1 MNKDRLFW
9 IWLSRRL
16 GPGSRHY
23 MALLDRFNT
32 PYEVFEAS
40 EESLVEACPALTERD
55 LAALADKNLDEAY
68 EIVGYCSRN
77 GISLL
82 CYDDPRYPLTYR
94 SLVDPPLL
102 LYYRGTLPDFQ
113 TKLHIAVVGTRKMS
127 EYGRRTAYKIAYELA
142 AAGTVIVSGMALGI
156 DSVAACAA
164 LEAGGVTVAILGS
177 GIDVPYPTEHAKF
190 QEIIESRGVVMTE
203 FAPGVRPLGHH
214 FPMRN
219 RLISG
224 LSQGTLIVDADEGS
238 GALITADR
246 ALAQGRALYAVPA
259 NIGDRNASGT
269 NRLIREGAHVV
280 LAAEDILNEYKLL
293 YRGAIRYGQSASLGR
308 KSDYNGEALA
318 RMGVYSRTV
327 GGNSRIPAQRD
338 IDASVAPS
346 APTAPTRAPSPVR
359 KTKTPVKEEQQTPTP
374 AVTADRSAELL
385 ATMGEREKRVFEA
398 IPMDNPIAIDRLLS
412 TGYGMGELLTALS
425 LLEIKGLIQT
435 LPGGLYCRA

>member
-23 MALLDRFNT
+23 MALLDRFHT
-32 PYEVFEAS
+32 PYEVFEAT
-40 EESLVEACPALTERD
+40 EEALAEACPALTERD
-55 LAALADKNLDEAY
+55 LAALADKSLDEAY
-68 EIVGYCSRN
+68 EVVGYCSRN

-82 CYDDPRYPLTYR
+82 CYDDPRYPLTFH

-102 LYYRGTLPDFQ
+102 LYYRGKLPDFQ
-113 TKLHIAVVGTRKMS
+113 TKLHLAVVGTRKMS

-142 AAGTVIVSGMALGI
+142 HAGVVIVSGMALGI

-164 LEAGGVTVAILGS
+164 LEAGGTTVAILGS
-177 GIDVPYPTEHAKF
+177 GIDVPYPTEHKRL

-246 ALAQGRALYAVPA
+246 ALEQGRALFAVPA

-269 NRLIREGAHVV
+269 NRLIREGARVV

-293 YRGAIRYGQSASLGR
+293 YRNAIRFGQSASLGR
-308 KSDYNGEALA
+308 KSDYDGEALS

-327 GGNSRIPAQRD
+327 DGGSRVPAQSG
-338 IDASVAPS
+338 IDAAQTPQAPQ
-346 APTAPTRAPSPVR
+346 APVREPSPLR
-359 KTKTPVKEEQQTPTP
+359 KSKAPVKEQETSRET
-374 AVTADRSAELL
+374 VTADRSAELL
-385 ATMGEREKRVFEA
+385 STMGERERRVFEA
-398 IPMDNPIAIDRLLS
+398 IPMDRPIAIDRLLV

-425 LLEIKGLIQT
+425 LLEIRGLIQT

>member
-16 GPGSRHY
+16 GAGSRHY
-23 MALLDRFNT
+23 MTLLDRFHT
-32 PYEVFEAS
+32 PYEVFETS
-40 EESLVEACPALTERD
+40 EESIAEACPTLGERD
-55 LAALADKNLDEAY
+55 LAALADKSLDEAY

-82 CYDDPRYPLTYR
+82 CYDDPRYPLTFR
-94 SLVDPPLL
+94 SLADPPLL

-113 TKLHIAVVGTRKMS
+113 TKLHMAVVGTRKMS
-127 EYGRRTAYKIAYELA
+127 EYGRRTAYKIAYEMA
-142 AAGTVIVSGMALGI
+142 AAGVVIVSGMALGI

-164 LEAGGVTVAILGS
+164 LEAGGLTVAILGS
-177 GIDVPYPTEHAKF
+177 GIDVPYPTEHARF

-203 FAPGVRPLGHH
+203 YAPGVRPLGHH

-224 LSQGTLIVDADEGS
+224 LAQGTLVIDADEGS

-246 ALAQGRALYAVPA
+246 TLEQGRALYAVPA

-280 LAAEDILNEYKLL
+280 LAAEDILNEYRQL
-293 YRGAIRYGQSASLGR
+293 YRHALRVGQSASLGR
-308 KSDYNGEALA
+308 RSDYNGEALS

-327 GGNSRIPAQRD
+327 DGSGRVPAQSG
-338 IDASVAPS
+338 IDAAPLPQNEA
-346 APTAPTRAPSPVR
+346 APARKPSPVR
-359 KTKTPVKEEQQTPTP
+359 KGRTPLEEQAEPTPT
-374 AVTADRSAELL
+374 VSADRSAELL

-398 IPMDNPIAIDRLLS
+398 IPMDHPIAIDRLMS